1 VTAPPTRWLTV
12 SRTIT
17 RIWTETG
24 RLLTAKDV
32 MALGR
37 KQGGLRV
44 EQTHDHVRVSEDSL
58 TQYLLLY
65 GRRRAGIPVGQ
76 GAELPEHIED
86 EFQRGKADYTDTP
99 NDEGD
104 NEQ

>member
-17 RIWTETG
+17 RIWESTG

-32 MALGR
+32 LALG
-37 KQGGLRV
+37 KQPSGLV
-44 EQTHDHVRVSEDSL
+44 VDSTHEHVRVSEESV

-76 GAELPEHIED
+76 GAALPEDIED
-86 EFQRGKADYTDTP
+86 EFQRGKEDL
-99 NDEGD
+99 
-104 NEQ
+104 